1 MARESNPNRALR
13 RQLQSKE
20 QLQPAQVEEV
30 QSMSITREVTHVG
43 PIPSPA
49 ALAEYEKALPGLADR
64 VVKMAEDESLH
75 RRELEK
81 QIVQAQVEDGRAAR
95 NDQKLGQKSG
105 LSIAILVVLCGF
117 GAICLGH
124 PVSGTV
130 LAGGSLVSLVGVFV
144 YGRERMI
151 AELKESS
158 EPHRKLP
165 TAGGK
170 TD

>member
-1 MARESNPNRALR
+1 M
-13 RQLQSKE
+13 
-20 QLQPAQVEEV
+20 EEV

-124 PVSGTV
+124 PGVRDRLGW
-130 LAGGSLVSLVGVFV
+130 GLVSITCWSFCLRARANDRGVK
-144 YGRERMI
+144 RI
-151 AELKESS
+151 K
-158 EPHRKLP
+158 
-165 TAGGK
+165 
-170 TD
+170 